1 MPGRRVIAV
10 IQARTGST
18 RLPGKVL
25 RPLGDSTVLGR
36 VVQAARAAVG
46 VDDVVVATSVAA
58 DDDRVA
64 DVASQLGVPA
74 VRGSET
80 DVLSRF
86 LQAVDEHPADA
97 VVRLTA
103 DCPLLDP
110 TVIGQTVA
118 MWRADPQLDYVST
131 TLVRNLPRGLDVEVA
146 SVAALREVSRTATG
160 YHRTHV
166 TSGLYTEPSRFSLAG
181 LLFSPRA
188 DDLRVT
194 LDTPEDAALIEAI
207 VAELGPEPLAWRS
220 VVALLR
226 ERPDLVA
233 LNAEVVQKRLE
244 EG

>member
-1 MPGRRVIAV
+1 MPRRRVSAIV
-10 IQARTGST
+10 QARTGSS

-25 RPLGDSTVLGR
+25 RPLGDATVLGR
-36 VVQAARAAVG
+36 VVAAAQAAPG
-46 VDDVVVATSVAA
+46 VDRVVVATSEAA
-58 DDDRVA
+58 DDERVA
-64 DVASQLGVPA
+64 VAARELGVPV

-86 LQAVDEHPADA
+86 LQAVDEHPCDG

-118 MWRADPQLDYVST
+118 MWRADPGLDYVST
-131 TLVRNLPRGLDVEVA
+131 TLVRNLPRGLDVEIA
-146 SVAALREVSRTATG
+146 SVDVLREVGRTATG

-166 TSGLYTEPSRFSLAG
+166 TSSIYTDPGRFQLGGLVFGP
-181 LLFSPRA
+181 PA

-194 LDTPEDAALIEAI
+194 LDTPEDAALIEA
-207 VAELGPEPLAWRS
+207 VVGELGSGPLPWRA

-226 ERPDLVA
+226 ARPDLVA
-233 LNAEVVQKRLE
+233 LNSDIVQKRLE

>member
-1 MPGRRVIAV
+1 VPTRRVITV

-25 RPLGDSTVLGR
+25 RPLGDSTVLGW
-36 VVQAARAAVG
+36 VVRAAQAADG
-46 VDDVVVATSVAA
+46 VDDVVVATSEAA

-64 DVASQLGVPA
+64 DAAKELGVPA
-74 VRGSET
+74 VRGSEQ

-86 LQAVDEHPADA
+86 LQAVDEHPCDA

-103 DCPLLDP
+103 DCPLADP
-110 TVIGQTVA
+110 VLIGQTVA
-118 MWRADPQLDYVST
+118 VWRADPSLDYVAT
-131 TLVRNLPRGLDVEVA
+131 TLVRNLPRGLDVEIATVD
-146 SVAALREVSRTATG
+146 ALRRVSAIATG

-166 TSGLYTEPSRFSLAG
+166 TSGIYADPERFRLAG
-181 LLFSPRA
+181 LVFSPPA
-188 DDLRVT
+188 NDLRVT

-207 VAELGPEPLAWRS
+207 ARELGAGPLPWRS

-226 ERPDLVA
+226 ARPDLVA
-233 LNAEVVQKRLE
+233 VNAGVQQKRLE

>member
-1 MPGRRVIAV
+1 MPRGRVIAV

-18 RLPGKVL
+18 RLPAKVL

-36 VVQAARAAVG
+36 VVRAAQSAPG
-46 VDDVVVATSVAA
+46 VEDVVVATSGAA
-58 DDDRVA
+58 DDERVA
-64 DVASQLGVPA
+64 EAARGLGVA
-74 VRGSET
+74 VVRGSET

-86 LQAVDEHPADA
+86 LQAVDEHPCDG

-110 TVIGQTVA
+110 TVIGQAVA
-118 MWRADPQLDYVST
+118 MWRADPGLDYVST
-131 TLVRNLPRGLDVEVA
+131 TLVRNLPRGLDVEIA
-146 SVAALREVSRTATG
+146 SVDVLREVGRSATG

-166 TSGLYTEPSRFSLAG
+166 TSGIYTEPRRFQLGG
-181 LLFSPRA
+181 LVFHPRA

-194 LDTPEDAALIEAI
+194 LDTPEDAALIGAV
-207 VAELGPEPLAWRS
+207 VADLGPDPLPWRR

-226 ERPDLVA
+226 ARPDLVA
-233 LNAEVVQKRLE
+233 LNADVAQKRLE